1 MKKSLL
7 DVLDNKDMRSTA
19 QLADILNTSVEMV
32 EAQLERYEQLGLVK
46 KTVMNAS
53 EQCGG
58 SCKKCKGCK
67 QSQNSVAVVFW
78 EKSERGTGI

>member
-1 MKKSLL
+1 MSLL
-7 DVLDNKDMRSTA
+7 DVLDSKEIRSTA
-19 QLADILNTSVEMV
+19 QIADILNTSVEMV

-58 SCKKCKGCK
+58 NCKKCKGCNQAK
-67 QSQNSVAVVFW
+67 HSVEVVFW
-78 EKSERGTGI
+78 ERTAEY

>member
-58 SCKKCKGCK
+58 SCKKCKGCN
-67 QSQNSVAVVFW
+67 QSKNSVAVVFW
-78 EKSERGTGI
+78 DKSERGTGI